1 MSDAQMKKYDY
12 DIALSFAGENRD
24 YVEEVAQT
32 LKVYGVRV
40 FYDKFEEH
48 TLWGKNL
55 IDYLQEIYKNKAKCT
70 VMFISEHYAKK
81 AWTTLERKSMQER
94 AYRESEEY
102 ILPARFDNTEIPG
115 LYSTVSYIDLN
126 FKTPYEFT
134 KVILEK
140 INWQTKNRWF
150 GKWEIESSALCYG
163 GILKITNVYDNSFD
177 FNLTVIHGS
186 HMGDLDGKATI
197 LSGNEA
203 KYISDDVYNEDGKC
217 VITFTKFNDVIQVHE
232 NLGCRSFHGMRVMYD
247 GDYKLKK
254 DVFFDRVE
262 LNDVLLSKIHDELT
276 KKYFEEFLKCICD
289 IHIEDNLDPFDAN
302 VITTGVAGMYTIYE
316 SILMYTNTNEVYGA
330 FLHDDGKVYYFTS
343 DIKYRNDKPKTIKKW
358 LEKFDTREVISL
370 KVETINHGSDV
381 L

>member
-1 MSDAQMKKYDY
+1 MRELELKNYDY

-55 IDYLQEIYKNKAKCT
+55 IDYLQDIYKNKAKYT
-70 VMFISEHYAKK
+70 VMFISEYYAKK
-81 AWTTLERKSMQER
+81 AWTTHERKSMQER

-134 KVILEK
+134 KVILQK
-140 INWQTKNRWF
+140 IDWQTKNRWF

-163 GILKITNVYDNSFD
+163 GTLEITSVYDNSFD

-186 HMGDLDGKATI
+186 HVGDLDGKATI

-203 KYISDDVYNEDGKC
+203 QYISDDTYDEDGKC

-232 NLGCRSFHGMRVMYD
+232 N
-247 GDYKLKK
+247 
-254 DVFFDRVE
+254 
-262 LNDVLLSKIHDELT
+262 
-276 KKYFEEFLKCICD
+276 
-289 IHIEDNLDPFDAN
+289 
-302 VITTGVAGMYTIYE
+302 
-316 SILMYTNTNEVYGA
+316 
-330 FLHDDGKVYYFTS
+330 
-343 DIKYRNDKPKTIKKW
+343 PK
-358 LEKFDTREVISL
+358 S
-370 KVETINHGSDV
+370 
-381 L
+381 

>member
-1 MSDAQMKKYDY
+1 MRELELKNYDY

-55 IDYLQEIYKNKAKCT
+55 IDYLQDIYKNKAKYT
-70 VMFISEHYAKK
+70 VMFISEYYAKK
-81 AWTTLERKSMQER
+81 VWTTHERKSMQER

-115 LYSTVSYIDLN
+115 LYSTVSYIDLS

-134 KVILEK
+134 KVILQK

-150 GKWEIESSALCYG
+150 GNWEIESSALCYG

-186 HMGDLDGKATI
+186 HVGDLDGKATI

-203 KYISDDVYNEDGKC
+203 QYISNDAYNKDGKC
-217 VITFTKFNDVIQVHE
+217 VITFTKFNDAIQVHE

-254 DVFFDRVE
+254 DVFYDRVE
-262 LNDVLLSKIHDELT
+262 LNDVLLSKIHDELEE
-276 KKYFEEFLKCICD
+276 KYFEEFLKCICD
-289 IHIEDNLDPFDAN
+289 IHIKDNLDSFDAN
-302 VITTGVAGMYTIYE
+302 VITTCVAGMYTIYE
-316 SILMYTNTNEVYGA
+316 AILMYTNTNEIYGA

-343 DIKYRNDKPKTIKKW
+343 DVRYKKDKPKTIKKW
-358 LEKFDTREVISL
+358 LGKFDTREVISL
-370 KVETINHGSDV
+370 KAETINHGSDV
-381 L
+381 

>member
-1 MSDAQMKKYDY
+1 MKKYDY

-94 AYRESEEY
+94 AYREAEEY

>member
-1 MSDAQMKKYDY
+1 MRELELKNYDY

-55 IDYLQEIYKNKAKCT
+55 IDYLQDIYKNKAKYT
-70 VMFISEHYAKK
+70 VMFISEYYAKE
-81 AWTTLERKSMQER
+81 AWTTHERKSMQER

-134 KVILEK
+134 KVILQK
-140 INWQTKNRWF
+140 IDWQTKNRWF

-163 GILKITNVYDNSFD
+163 GTLEITSVYDNSFD

-186 HMGDLDGKATI
+186 HVGDLDGKATI

-203 KYISDDVYNEDGKC
+203 QYISDDTYDEDGKC

-232 NLGCRSFHGMRVMYD
+232 NLGCRSFRGMRVMYD

-254 DVFFDRVE
+254 DVFYNRVE
-262 LNDVLLSKIHDELT
+262 LNDVLLSKIHDELA

-289 IHIEDNLDPFDAN
+289 IHIKDNLDSFDAN

-316 SILMYTNTNEVYGA
+316 AILMYTNTNEVYGA

-343 DIKYRNDKPKTIKKW
+343 DIRYKNDKPKTIKKW
-358 LEKFDTREVISL
+358 LEKFDIRDVIL
-370 KVETINHGSDV
+370 INKLGEIIHG
-381 L
+381 

>member
-1 MSDAQMKKYDY
+1 MRELELKNYDY

-55 IDYLQEIYKNKAKCT
+55 IDYLQDIYKNKAKYT
-70 VMFISEHYAKK
+70 VMFISEYYAKK
-81 AWTTLERKSMQER
+81 AWTTHERKSMQER

-134 KVILEK
+134 KVILQK
-140 INWQTKNRWF
+140 IDWQTKNRWF

-163 GILKITNVYDNSFD
+163 GTLEITSVYDNSFD

-186 HMGDLDGKATI
+186 HVGDLDGKATI

-203 KYISDDVYNEDGKC
+203 QYISDDTYDEDGKC

-232 NLGCRSFHGMRVMYD
+232 NLGCRSFRGMRVMYD

-254 DVFFDRVE
+254 DVFYNRVE
-262 LNDVLLSKIHDELT
+262 LNDVLLSKIHDELA

-289 IHIEDNLDPFDAN
+289 IHIKDNLDSFDAN

-316 SILMYTNTNEVYGA
+316 AILMYTNTNEVYGA

-343 DIKYRNDKPKTIKKW
+343 DIRYKNDKPKTIKKW
-358 LEKFDTREVISL
+358 LEKFDIRDVIL
-370 KVETINHGSDV
+370 INKLGEIIHG
-381 L
+381 

>member
-1 MSDAQMKKYDY
+1 MSEIQLKNYDY

-24 YVEEVAQT
+24 YVEEVART

-55 IDYLQEIYKNKAKCT
+55 IDYLQEIYKNKAKYT

-81 AWTTLERKSMQER
+81 AWTTHERQSMQER
-94 AYRESEEY
+94 AFRESEEY
-102 ILPARFDNTEIPG
+102 ILPARFDDTEIPG
-115 LYSTVSYIDLN
+115 LYSTISYIDLN
-126 FKTPYEFT
+126 SKIPYEFT
-134 KVILEK
+134 KVILQK

-163 GILKITNVYDNSFD
+163 GTLSIKNVYDDSFD

-197 LSGNEA
+197 LSSSEA
-203 KYISDDVYNEDGKC
+203 QYISAEDDQC

-232 NLGCRSFHGMRVMYD
+232 NLGCRSFHGMRVMFD

-262 LNDVLLSKIHDELT
+262 LNDVLLSKIYDELT
-276 KKYFEEFLKCICD
+276 EKYFEEFLKCICD
-289 IHIEDNLDPFDAN
+289 IHVEDNLDSFDAK

-316 SILMYTNTNEVYGA
+316 SILMYTKTNEVYGA
-330 FLHDDGKVYYFTS
+330 FLHDDAKVYYFTS
-343 DIKYRNDKPKTIKKW
+343 EIRHKHEKPKTINKW
-358 LEKFDTREVISL
+358 LEKFENKEI
-370 KVETINHGSDV
+370 IV
-381 L
+381 LNNIL

>member
-1 MSDAQMKKYDY
+1 MRELELKNYDY

-55 IDYLQEIYKNKAKCT
+55 IDYLQDIYKNKAKYT
-70 VMFISEHYAKK
+70 VMFISEYYAKK
-81 AWTTLERKSMQER
+81 AWTTHERKSMQER

-134 KVILEK
+134 KVILQK
-140 INWQTKNRWF
+140 IDWQTKNRWF

-163 GILKITNVYDNSFD
+163 GTLEITSVYDNSFD

-186 HMGDLDGKATI
+186 HVGDLDGKATI

-203 KYISDDVYNEDGKC
+203 QYISDDTYDEDGKC

-254 DVFFDRVE
+254 DVFYDRVE
-262 LNDVLLSKIHDELT
+262 LNDVLLSKIHDELA

-289 IHIEDNLDPFDAN
+289 IHIKDNLDSFDAN

-316 SILMYTNTNEVYGA
+316 AILMYTNTNEVYGA

-343 DIKYRNDKPKTIKKW
+343 DIRYKNDKPKTIKKW
-358 LEKFDTREVISL
+358 LEKFDIRDVIL
-370 KVETINHGSDV
+370 INKLGEIIHG
-381 L
+381 

>member
-1 MSDAQMKKYDY
+1 MRELELKNYDY
-12 DIALSFAGENRD
+12 DIALSFAGKNRD

-55 IDYLQEIYKNKAKCT
+55 IDYLQDIYKNKAKYT
-70 VMFISEHYAKK
+70 VMFISEYYAKK
-81 AWTTLERKSMQER
+81 AWTTHERKSMQER

-134 KVILEK
+134 KVILQK
-140 INWQTKNRWF
+140 IDWQTKNRWF

-163 GILKITNVYDNSFD
+163 GTLEITSVYDNFFD

-186 HMGDLDGKATI
+186 HVGDLDGKATI

-203 KYISDDVYNEDGKC
+203 QYISDDAYNKDGKC
-217 VITFTKFNDVIQVHE
+217 VITFNKFNDVIQVHE

-254 DVFFDRVE
+254 DVFYDRVE

-316 SILMYTNTNEVYGA
+316 AILMYTNTNEIYGA

-343 DIKYRNDKPKTIKKW
+343 DIRYKNDKPKTIKKW
-358 LEKFDTREVISL
+358 LEKFDIRDVIL
-370 KVETINHGSDV
+370 INKLGEIIHG
-381 L
+381 

>member
-1 MSDAQMKKYDY
+1 MRELELKNYDY

-55 IDYLQEIYKNKAKCT
+55 IDYLQEIYKNKAKYT

-81 AWTTLERKSMQER
+81 AWTTHERKSMQER

-134 KVILEK
+134 KVILQK
-140 INWQTKNRWF
+140 IDWQTKNRWF
-150 GKWEIESSALCYG
+150 GNWEIESSALCYR
-163 GILKITNVYDNSFD
+163 GILKISSVYDNSFD

-197 LSGNEA
+197 LSSSEA
-203 KYISDDVYNEDGKC
+203 QYISDDAYNEDGKC

-254 DVFFDRVE
+254 DVFYDRVE
-262 LNDVLLSKIHDELT
+262 LNDVLLSKIYDELT
-276 KKYFEEFLKCICD
+276 KKYFEDFLKCICD
-289 IHIEDNLDPFDAN
+289 IHIEDNLDSFDAN

-316 SILMYTNTNEVYGA
+316 AILIYTNTNEIYGA

-343 DIKYRNDKPKTIKKW
+343 DIRYKNDKPKTIKKW
-358 LEKFDTREVISL
+358 LGKFDTREVIL
-370 KVETINHGSDV
+370 INKLGEIIND
-381 L
+381 

>member
-1 MSDAQMKKYDY
+1 MRELELKNYDY

-48 TLWGKNL
+48 TLSGKNL
-55 IDYLQEIYKNKAKCT
+55 IDYLQDIYKNKAKYT
-70 VMFISEHYAKK
+70 VMFISEYYAKK
-81 AWTTLERKSMQER
+81 AWTTHERKSMQER

-134 KVILEK
+134 KVILQK
-140 INWQTKNRWF
+140 IDWQTKNRWF

-163 GILKITNVYDNSFD
+163 GTLEITSVYDNSFD

-186 HMGDLDGKATI
+186 HVGDLDGKATI

-203 KYISDDVYNEDGKC
+203 QYISNDAYNKDGKC

-254 DVFFDRVE
+254 DVFYDRVE

-316 SILMYTNTNEVYGA
+316 AILIYTNTNEIYGA

-343 DIKYRNDKPKTIKKW
+343 DIKYKNDKPKTIKKW
-358 LEKFDTREVISL
+358 LEKFDTREIVL
-370 KVETINHGSDV
+370 INKLGEIING
-381 L
+381 